1 MTRAIA
7 SISAAGP
14 AMYGIAMLF
23 GACLVLGAPAA
34 QAQQTGHII
43 ADHAAEV
50 STRDVSAAD
59 QARDTMNRYG
69 ICVVRMKSVAVKRAL
84 SKPSDEAIDAALA
97 KIAISEC
104 LGSGELTMSR
114 PLFRGAVYRALYIR
128 DFGQVSQAP
137 AAVAE
142 PAVTTSAN
150 LLQSFGDCVVVADPD
165 DARALVLAT
174 AATQTERSAIA
185 RLGPAL
191 GSCVA
196 PKNQMRFSRAVLQG
210 VLAEALYKRAA
221 ASEPSR
227 VK

>member
-1 MTRAIA
+1 MTMSTSFNA
-7 SISAAGP
+7 
-14 AMYGIAMLF
+14 LLV

-43 ADHAAEV
+43 VDHAAEA

-69 ICVVRMKSVAVKRAL
+69 VCVVKVKSVAVKRAL
-84 SKPSDEAIDAALA
+84 SQPTDQAIDSALA
-97 KIAISEC
+97 KIAIDEC

-114 PLFRGAVYRALYIR
+114 SLFRGAVYRALYIR

-137 AAVAE
+137 ATIGMQGKDAAAE
-142 PAVTTSAN
+142 AAATTPMN
-150 LLQSFGDCVVVADPD
+150 LLQRFGDCVVRADPA
-165 DARALVLAT
+165 DAQALVLAT
-174 AATQTERSAIA
+174 AATQAERSAIT
-185 RLGPAL
+185 RLGPSL
-191 GSCVA
+191 GGCVA
-196 PKNQMRFSRAVLQG
+196 PTNQVRFSRAVLQG